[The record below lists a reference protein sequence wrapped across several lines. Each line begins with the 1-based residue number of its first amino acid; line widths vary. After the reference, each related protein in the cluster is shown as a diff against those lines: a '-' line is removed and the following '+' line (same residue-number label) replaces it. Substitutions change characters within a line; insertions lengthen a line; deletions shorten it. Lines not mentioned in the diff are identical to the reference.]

1 MHDQRPHTP
10 PSPAVAVVKKHLSS
24 KVKASKASA
33 KVQTSASM
41 VLSSPEKNKDAP
53 PNLANAATLALLT
66 CMDGTDKVQSCEEA
80 GSGLIEQDD
89 LILEK
94 IMSRSPAQPISRIE
108 DSVEAIDAFE
118 EAIEKVGELIPAITE
133 GPRSPSKV
141 VKAGDFLEPN
151 DKNNAST
158 SNPTRPSNAAR
169 SLNVKSKRMTT
180 RATTAF
186 QRRASHLSPQ
196 LTSKPVRVSD
206 RGLAPMVTSVVKSRS
221 TSSTADATIRRAN
234 PKRVS
239 SIHKAP
245 FQPTKSTKPPTRASF
260 ELPGE
265 AVARKLKE
273 QREERMKR
281 GEEEPAKKPVLK
293 ARPSRLSQAPVV
305 RQTTSS
311 SARLSLAKPDL
322 TKKPLSGP
330 VSTSNADANKRL
342 STISVAKRSSLRPA
356 TTTTHPL
363 RTRSL
368 TVVAKPRVIS
378 ATGPSQAPIAAPD
391 AAQLKL
397 RGKEVF
403 NRNRVELDERDR
415 ARKEK
420 EEAARKAR
428 ADAAERGRIASREW
442 AEKQRVKK
450 LSIEKENQG
459 DRALMGH

>member
-1 MHDQRPHTP
+1 
-10 PSPAVAVVKKHLSS
+10 
-24 KVKASKASA
+24 
-33 KVQTSASM
+33 M
-41 VLSSPEKNKDAP
+41 VLGSFEKNKDAP
-53 PNLANAATLALLT
+53 PSLANTATSALLAY
-66 CMDGTDKVQSCEEA
+66 MEGTDKVQGCDEA
-80 GSGLIEQDD
+80 GPGFVDQDD
-89 LILEK
+89 LILDQ
-94 IMSRSPAQPISRIE
+94 IMSRSPAQPITRIE

-118 EAIEKVGELIPAITE
+118 EAIEKVGELIPAVTE

-141 VKAGDFLEPN
+141 IKAGNVLGSN
-151 DKNNAST
+151 DQNTSSNNSD
-158 SNPTRPSNAAR
+158 PTGLGIAAQ

-186 QRRASHLSPQ
+186 QRRRVSHLSPP
-196 LTSKPVRVSD
+196 LTSKPARVSD
-206 RGLAPMVTSVVKSRS
+206 RGLARVVSSVVKSRA
-221 TSSTADATIRRAN
+221 TSSTADATISRAN

-245 FQPTKSTKPPTRASF
+245 FQPTKSTKPPTRPSF

-281 GEEEPAKKPVLK
+281 GEEEPAKKAVLK
-293 ARPSRLSQAPVV
+293 GRPSRLSQAPVI
-305 RQTTSS
+305 RQTATSS
-311 SARLSLAKPDL
+311 VRLSLAKPDL
-322 TKKPLSGP
+322 TKKSLAGP
-330 VSTSNADANKRL
+330 ASTSDACAGKRL
-342 STISVAKRSSLRPA
+342 STLSVAKRSSLRPA
-356 TTTTHPL
+356 TTATHPL

-368 TVVAKPRVIS
+368 TVATNPRVVS

-403 NRNRVELDERDR
+403 NRNRVELDDRER

-420 EEAARKAR
+420 EEVARKAR
-428 ADAAERGRIASREW
+428 AEAAERGRIASREW

-450 LSIEKENQG
+450 LAIEKESQG